1 MRPAAAPNIFHG
13 YMIAVISLRSHACS
27 YELRV
32 TRCRVLHFWPAVFCG
47 GNANFVKFTLLL
59 LLFLV
64 QSQKRAVAPA
74 RAARRASVSVVA
86 RASSAAKQ
94 SAKNSAT
101 GLTVLARCGSSH
113 SHSFI
118 QTTTVSSKYDAAAAC
133 SRIMLCSTASSAALP
148 LHAASFLLLT
158 SAGSCLISS
167 HDT

>member
-1 MRPAAAPNIFHG
+1 MQ
-13 YMIAVISLRSHACS
+13 
-27 YELRV
+27 LRV
-32 TRCRVLHFWPAVFCG
+32 ASYTVQGAAFLASRVLRQCQLCQ
-47 GNANFVKFTLLL
+47 FTLLL

-113 SHSFI
+113 NHSFTK
-118 QTTTVSSKYDAAAAC
+118 TTTVSSKHDAAAAC
-133 SRIMLCSTASSAALP
+133 SRIMLCSTASSAAPRRPCMPP
-148 LHAASFLLLT
+148 LSCFSLQQAPVL
-158 SAGSCLISS
+158 SARM
-167 HDT
+167 TP